1 MTISEFRLQENEVE
15 EVRWW
20 SKEDLE
26 KEIKENPELFLK
38 SMPRYLEMFADL

>member
-1 MTISEFRLQENEVE
+1 MSISQFRLQENEVE

-20 SKEDLE
+20 SKSELKETLE
-26 KEIKENPELFLK
+26 STPEIFLR